1 VPGAPTESVP
11 RQLVVPGSFAVVLQ
25 PQQMSVYVVV
35 SAATPNLVDAP
46 TSVLVAPGFSVP
58 LGSVGPATTCPTTR
72 LQNNIKNPKVYTN
85 GTMRYACLT
94 TSGEAKN
101 TKEALSH
108 DKWREAKHEEYHAL
122 VKNNTW
128 HLVPSTGAHNIID
141 CKWVFK
147 IKRKQDGSVERYKAR
162 LDAKGFN

>member
-1 VPGAPTESVP
+1 
-11 RQLVVPGSFAVVLQ
+11 LVAPGSFAVVLQ

-35 SAATPNLVDAP
+35 SAATPDLVDAP

-72 LQNNIKNPKVYTN
+72 LQNNIKNPKVYTD

-94 TSGEAKN
+94 TSREPKN
-101 TKEALSH
+101 IEEALSH

-122 VKNNTW
+122 VKNNT
-128 HLVPSTGAHNIID
+128 
-141 CKWVFK
+141 
-147 IKRKQDGSVERYKAR
+147 
-162 LDAKGFN
+162 